1 VLVPGQ
7 NCWRI
12 ARADRAAFLV
22 DADPY
27 FAAFRY
33 AVERARESVL
43 IVGWDID
50 SRAPVGRTQAGRP
63 QQLLTFLNDTLA
75 RRPKL
80 QIHALG
86 WDFSVIYT
94 FERERLPAY
103 RFAWG
108 AHPRLVFELDGAHPI
123 GASQHQK
130 IVVVD
135 DTVAFAGGLDLTIR
149 RWDTPA
155 HLAHNPERVDPAGR
169 PYPPIH
175 DVQVMVEGEA
185 AAALG
190 DLVRARWRVATG
202 KDIARPGGPAPSDLW
217 PPDLAP
223 DAREA
228 PLGIARTLAPRSPR
242 EGSGGAREVLELT
255 LAAIASA
262 RRSIYLESQY
272 LTSAAVGAA
281 LAHRLSESDGPEI
294 LAVLP
299 RQENGWLE
307 QSSMGILRTKL
318 LGRLVESDRHGR
330 LRLAYPTVP
339 GLGEGCINVHSKV
352 LVVDESLARVGSA
365 NLSNRSMGLDSE
377 CDLVLDAELDGRLSA
392 AIAGLRNRL
401 LAEHLGTTPA
411 AVAVAIAD
419 RRSLI
424 GAVDALAGGARTLVP
439 LPVPAATADVA
450 NGAPVDL
457 TFLDGLV
464 CDPERPA
471 PDLLFDTVVPD
482 GFRPPMRRSLAG
494 WAIVLAAV
502 LAVVA
507 AWRLTPLAS
516 LLDLARLSALG
527 EALRARPAAPAIAV
541 GAYLVG
547 GLVLFPI
554 TVLLAA
560 TALVF
565 PPGTAIGVCLVGTLS
580 GAAETYAIGR
590 LLGRYRPGALEHPRF
605 LRFERQLRRRGLVT
619 IVAARMLPVGN
630 FSLINMTAGALR
642 VPFRDY
648 MLGNALGVLPGIL
661 GLTVLAHRLE
671 RIVRQP
677 HPSNLIL
684 FAALA
689 LALFMAGAWLRR
701 RLRARQ

>member
-50 SRAPVGRTQAGRP
+50 SRAPVGRGRDGAALP
-63 QQLLTFLNDTLA
+63 LLAFLNDTLA
-75 RRPKL
+75 RRPSL

-103 RFAWG
+103 RFAWS
-108 AHPRLVFELDGAHPI
+108 AHPRLVFELDSAHPF

-149 RWDTPA
+149 RWDTSE
-155 HLAHNPERVDPAGR
+155 HLAQNPERVDPAGR

-175 DVQVMVEGEA
+175 DVQMMVEGEA

-190 DLVRARWRVATG
+190 ELVRKRWREATG
-202 KDIARPGGPAPSDLW
+202 KDVGRPNGPPPSDLW

-223 DAREA
+223 DAVEA
-228 PLGIARTLAPRSPR
+228 PLGIARTLGPRSPS
-242 EGSGGAREVLELT
+242 ESPNGTREVLELT

-262 RRSIYLESQY
+262 RRWIYLESQY

-281 LAHRLSESDGPEI
+281 LARRLAEPAGPEI
-294 LAVLP
+294 VAVLP
-299 RQENGWLE
+299 RQESGWLE

-339 GLGEGCINVHSKV
+339 GLGAGCINVHSKV
-352 LVVDESLARVGSA
+352 LIVDESLARVGSA

-377 CDLVLDAELDGRLSA
+377 CDLVLDAELDGRLSGP
-392 AIAGLRNRL
+392 IAGLRDRL
-401 LAEHLGTTPA
+401 LAEHLGATPA
-411 AVAVAIAD
+411 TVAAAIAE

-424 GAVDALAGGARTLVP
+424 GAVDALAGGTRTLVP
-439 LPVPAATADVA
+439 LPIPATTADLTT
-450 NGAPVDL
+450 GAPIDL

-482 GFRPPMRRSLAG
+482 GLRRPMRRSL
-494 WAIVLAAV
+494 
-502 LAVVA
+502 A

-516 LLDLARLSALG
+516 LLDLRRLSALG
-527 EALRARPAAPAIAV
+527 QALRAQPAAPAIAV
-541 GAYLVG
+541 AAYLVG

-565 PPGTAIGVCLVGTLS
+565 PPGTAIGVCLVGTLA
-580 GAAETYAIGR
+580 GAAETYGLGR
-590 LLGRYRPGALEHPRF
+590 LLGRFRPGALEHPRF
-605 LRFERQLRRRGLVT
+605 LRFERQLRRRGIVT

-648 MLGNALGVLPGIL
+648 MLGNAIGVLPGVL
-661 GLTVLAHRLE
+661 GLTVLAHRLG
-671 RIVRQP
+671 RTVRQP
-677 HPSNLIL
+677 RPVNLIL
-684 FAALA
+684 LAALA
-689 LALFMAGAWLRR
+689 LALFMAGAWLRG